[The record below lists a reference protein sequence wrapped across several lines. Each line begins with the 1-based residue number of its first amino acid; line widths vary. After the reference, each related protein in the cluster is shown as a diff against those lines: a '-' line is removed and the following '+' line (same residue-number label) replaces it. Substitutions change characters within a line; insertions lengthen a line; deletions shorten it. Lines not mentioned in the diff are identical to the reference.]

1 MTDKT
6 SRQTKAERREAAKAE
21 AQRLREAQ
29 RAKERRT
36 KLLAIGG
43 SVAALAALVA
53 VVIVVNNQGTGAP
66 PEEVLVPV
74 ALEEVTRPVTSEVIE
89 TPVLAG
95 FEDRFTGGIPVG
107 ADGVAG
113 TTSGEEAVVVDVYSD
128 YMCPICAAFE
138 VATTD
143 ELAALREAGEI
154 TVVYHPIAILDRY
167 ANGTMF
173 STRSAAAAGLVA
185 DQAPE
190 QFVAFHEAMYDN
202 QPEEYTRGLSN
213 ETIGEI
219 ALGVGVPQSVVDQL
233 DAWPFV
239 PWVVAATTRAAEMD
253 VTGTPT
259 VFVDGQVF
267 SGDWRVAGALTE
279 AVQAAASARG

>member
-1 MTDKT
+1 MTDNNT
-6 SRQTKAERREAAKAE
+6 SRQTKAERREAAKLE

-74 ALEEVTRPVTSEVIE
+74 ALEDVARPASSETIG

-95 FEDRFTGGIPVG
+95 FEDQFTGGIPVG

-113 TTSGEEAVVVDVYSD
+113 TTNGEDAVVVDVYSD
-128 YMCPICAAFE
+128 YMCPICGTFE
-138 VATTD
+138 AATTD
-143 ELAALREAGEI
+143 ELTALRQAGDI
-154 TVVYHPIAILDRY
+154 TLVYHPIAILDRY
-167 ANGTMF
+167 SQGTMF

-185 DQAPE
+185 NLAPE
-190 QFVAFHEAMYDN
+190 RFVAFHEAMYAN
-202 QPEEYTRGLSN
+202 QPEENTRGLSN

-219 ALGVGVPQSVVDQL
+219 ALGVGVPQTVVNQL

-239 PWVVAATTRAAEMD
+239 PWAVAATARAAEMG
-253 VTGTPT
+253 VSGTPT
-259 VFVDGQVF
+259 VFIDGQVF

-279 AVQAAASARG
+279 AVEAAAAGG